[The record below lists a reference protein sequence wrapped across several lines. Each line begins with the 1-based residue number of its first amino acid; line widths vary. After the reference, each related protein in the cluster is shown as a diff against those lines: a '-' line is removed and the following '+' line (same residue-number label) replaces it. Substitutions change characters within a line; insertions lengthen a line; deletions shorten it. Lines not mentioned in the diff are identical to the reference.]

1 MTAQTLDFIDL
12 FVLRARRIGAHS
24 MAKDRAAL
32 RQLGQFTMSGTIAL
46 DGTMEMTRSLPEEE
60 VFESLAARVRPLLVK
75 TESVHHG
82 AVLDVIEDK
91 LLSADLPSDDKSA
104 LTEDLATLREDW
116 SRFDTDSD
124 TVLGFSMQSSLL
136 DGTEATP
143 QVSDTQLA
151 SAWLYGDVVHV
162 DLRGKKTDGQLFP
175 VKERFAAAVM
185 YFSLVADLALTTL
198 DYLKVLDKLGA
209 LALSPQALDEPVV
222 VAASELV
229 DTASAFIAD
238 VGTPAPDLSVSAG
251 DAPEGFKQLTVV
263 DVLRMDPRNEVD
275 FVLEDETGQ
284 QVASYAAAVSNR
296 RQADGRLFWSA
307 LIENVLEI
315 ELSFSASGET
325 LADGRLENVGA
336 HTESNSTLLTEA
348 ELQQQL
354 ASSSRAS
361 FVVTGLPFAT
371 LGIPDVTE
379 GAVAAREVELE
390 TLRDLVAIEKATQTN
405 LSPLHGSYT
414 NSARVEL
421 RVARL
426 LWEGK
431 IVRFTPG
438 PLSAVAASRT
448 IPEVVLRSE
457 RMFTVGQVEVPFPRV
472 LLHHPDAH
480 ATSVTP
486 TPESNPSTDDLV
498 LVVPE
503 GEVFVAWAPD
513 LVTVQPGFE
522 VSSAS
527 RWNLSHLDDAN
538 YEFGN

>member
-1 MTAQTLDFIDL
+1 MTAQTFDSIDL
-12 FVLRARRIGAHS
+12 FVLRARRIAAHS

-32 RQLGQFTMSGTIAL
+32 RRLGQFTMSGTIAL

-60 VFESLAARVRPLLVK
+60 VFESLAARVRPLLLK
-75 TESVHHG
+75 TESVHYV
-82 AVLDVIEDK
+82 AVLDAIEER
-91 LLSADLPSDDKSA
+91 LLTADLPIDDKSA
-104 LTEDLATLREDW
+104 LNEDLAKLRENW

-162 DLRGKKTDGQLFP
+162 DLKGKKTDGQLFS
-175 VKERFAAAVM
+175 VKERFSAAVM

-198 DYLKVLDKLGA
+198 DYLKVLNKLGA
-209 LALSPQALDEPVV
+209 LSLSPQALDEPVV

-229 DTASAFIAD
+229 DTASAFIAE
-238 VGTPAPDLSVSAG
+238 VGTPAPDLSVSSG

-275 FVLEDETGQ
+275 FVLEDGTGQ

-296 RQADGRLFWSA
+296 RQVDGRLFWSA

-315 ELSFSASGET
+315 ELSFSASEVT
-325 LADGRLENVGA
+325 LSDGRLENVRA
-336 HTESNSTLLTEA
+336 HTESNTTLLAEA

-354 ASSSRAS
+354 ASSSKAS
-361 FVVTGLPFAT
+361 FIVAGLPFAS
-371 LGIPDVTE
+371 LGIPDLEE
-379 GAVAAREVELE
+379 GAAVAQEVELE
-390 TLRDLVAIEKATQTN
+390 TLRDLVAIEKATQTK
-405 LSPLHGSYT
+405 LSPLLGTYT
-414 NSARVEL
+414 NAARVEL
-421 RVARL
+421 RLARL
-426 LWEGK
+426 LWEGE

-438 PLSAVAASRT
+438 PLFAVAASGT

-457 RMFTVGQVEVPFPRV
+457 RAFTVGQVEVPFPQV

-486 TPESNPSTDDLV
+486 VPQSDPPTDDLV
-498 LVVPE
+498 LAAPE
-503 GEVFVAWAPD
+503 GEVFIAWAPD

-527 RWNLSHLDDAN
+527 RWNLTHLDDAD
-538 YEFGN
+538 YQFGN